1 MTETP
6 QNSPASVVDS
16 RHFHPLRGHVADG
29 VVVRMTDNTRYT
41 IRAVMA
47 GWCLE
52 DADGKQVKGPTRNA
66 MELDSWIYEMEGRAR
81 SEMITRLSRA
91 ESQTLAQ

>member
-1 MTETP
+1 MNGTP
-6 QNSPASVVDS
+6 QNSPVSVVDS

-29 VVVRMTDNTRYT
+29 VVVRMSDNTRYT

-52 DADGKQVKGPTRNA
+52 DADGKQVKGPTRDA
-66 MELDSWIYEMEGRAR
+66 IDLDRWIYEMEGHAR
-81 SEMITRLSRA
+81 SEMIIRLSRA
-91 ESQTLAQ
+91 KAQPHAH